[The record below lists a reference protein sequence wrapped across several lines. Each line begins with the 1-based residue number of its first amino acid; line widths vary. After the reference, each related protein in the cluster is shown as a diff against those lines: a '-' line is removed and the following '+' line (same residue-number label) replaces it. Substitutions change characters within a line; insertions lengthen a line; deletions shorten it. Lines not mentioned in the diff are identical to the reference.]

1 MSFNVNNIIFN
12 STQALLDQL
21 ATDLQQLSVS
31 EHKIHIS
38 LSGGSTPNLLFDY
51 IASSDYANT
60 INWQQLHFWWGD
72 ERCVTADDA
81 ESNYGQC
88 KQRLFDHIAIPAA
101 NIHRIKGE
109 NPPAEEVLRYA
120 QEIQDF
126 IPCGDDNIPQF
137 DWIILGMGGDG
148 HTASIFPG
156 QTNYDETN
164 LTFIAT
170 QPQSGQLRISKT
182 AHLIEQ
188 SKRITYLVMG
198 ASKAEMIYTINTQAN
213 SGDIYPAAHIST
225 KSGLTEFYLDPES
238 ATLLQK
244 GNNDEC

>member
-1 MSFNVNNIIFN
+1 MNNIIFD

-21 ATDLQQLSVS
+21 ANDLQRFSLSD
-31 EHKIHIS
+31 EYTHIS

-51 IASSDYANT
+51 LANSHFAKT

-72 ERCVTADDA
+72 ERCVAANDP

-88 KQRLFDHIAIPAA
+88 KQRLFDHIAIPAD
-101 NIHRIKGE
+101 NIHRIRGE
-109 NPPAEEVLRYA
+109 NSPEQETIRYA
-120 QEIQDF
+120 QEIQANV
-126 IPCGDDNIPQF
+126 PVHNGLPQF

-156 QTNYDETN
+156 QTNYEECN

-170 QPQSGQLRISKT
+170 QPQTGQLRISKT
-182 AHLIEQ
+182 AHLIEH

-198 ASKAEMIYTINTQAN
+198 ASKADIIYKINTQVN
-213 SGDIYPAAHIST
+213 SRDLYPAAHIAAKT
-225 KSGLTEFYLDPES
+225 GLTQFYLDPES
-238 ATLLQK
+238 STLLPK
-244 GNNDEC
+244 GNNNEC